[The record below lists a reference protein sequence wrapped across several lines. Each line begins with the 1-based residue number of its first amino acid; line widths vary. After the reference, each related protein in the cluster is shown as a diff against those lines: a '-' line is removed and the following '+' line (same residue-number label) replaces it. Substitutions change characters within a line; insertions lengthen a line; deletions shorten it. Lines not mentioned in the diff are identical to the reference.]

1 MKKFIIELLKTVYKG
16 VDKVLKLLLSIIGI
30 VYIIETKDFNNFIYY
45 LLLIWWYLALLD
57 YVWKILYINISDS
70 KIQEP

>member
-1 MKKFIIELLKTVYKG
+1 VKKFIIELLKTVYKG